1 MSLPSLDYLVR
12 SSDGRVSYDLQANAV
27 CTEVKSAAKRVTAQ
41 ACSPISLQC
50 NSACAL
56 SRSKTQA
63 VSSYLKQ
70 LYEAYPTLVAGMQD
84 AYATAETWYESDSSL
99 DDYS

>member
-1 MSLPSLDYLVR
+1 MSYSVDYLVR
-12 SSDGRVSYDLQANAV
+12 SSEGRVSYDLQANAV
-27 CTEVKSAAKRVTAQ
+27 CTQVKSSAKRVTAE

-56 SRSKTQA
+56 FKSKSQA

-70 LYEAYPTLVAGMQD
+70 LYEAYPTFVAGMQD
-84 AYATAETWYESDSSL
+84 AYTTNEALYDSDSSL
-99 DDYS
+99 DYL